1 MSMQGIQ
8 AIIDSP
14 TRANMQINYADP
26 AGVGNIVIGTER
38 RTAIT
43 QFDFTQANILVDGRA
58 TTSPAGAD
66 DHLLSTRRLN
76 GDVKDIANWTDIL
89 PTNTRTVKGVMPFGI
104 NTGTFQWIM
113 EEIVVAAAG
122 VNVVWTFFRPVAM

>member
-1 MSMQGIQ
+1 MSGIQ
-8 AIIDSP
+8 GVIDSP
-14 TRANMQINYADP
+14 TRANLQLNYADP
-26 AGVGNIVIGTER
+26 AGVGNVVIGTER
-38 RTAIT
+38 RTTINL
-43 QFDFTQANILVDGRA
+43 FDFKVPNILVDGRA

-66 DHLLSTRRLN
+66 DHLLSIRRLN
-76 GDVKDIANWTDIL
+76 GNVKDIANWTDIL

-122 VNVVWTFFRPVAM
+122 VNVVWTFTRPVAM

>member
-1 MSMQGIQ
+1 M
-8 AIIDSP
+8 
-14 TRANMQINYADP
+14 NYADP

-38 RTAIT
+38 RTTAAE
-43 QFDFTQANILVDGRA
+43 FNFRAANILVDGRA
-58 TTSPAGAD
+58 TTAPAGAD
-66 DHLLSTRRLN
+66 DHLLSIRRLS

-104 NTGTFQWIM
+104 NTGWFQWIM

-122 VNVVWTFFRPVAM
+122 VNVVWTFFKPLAM

>member
-1 MSMQGIQ
+1 MS
-8 AIIDSP
+8 AIENIINSP
-14 TRANMQINYADP
+14 ARANMQMNYADP

-43 QFDFTQANILVDGRA
+43 QFDFKAANILVDGRA

-66 DHLLSTRRLN
+66 DHLLSIRRLN
-76 GDVKDIANWTDIL
+76 GNVKDIANWTDIL

-104 NTGTFQWIM
+104 NIGTFQWIM

-122 VNVVWTFFRPVAM
+122 VNVVWTFTKQVAM

>member
-1 MSMQGIQ
+1 MSMNIQ
-8 AIIDSP
+8 AILDSP
-14 TRANMQINYADP
+14 TRANLQVNYADP

-38 RTAIT
+38 RTAIN
-43 QFDFTQANILVDGRA
+43 QFDFTKANILVDARA
-58 TTSPAGAD
+58 TTAPAGAD
-66 DHLLSTRRLN
+66 DMLFSIRRLS

-89 PTNTRTVKGVMPFGI
+89 PLNTRTVKGVMPFGI